1 MAGCTSNDSDVEDS
15 TSDDDDKAVNAMMYV
30 ISGSA
35 IPECQNSNLGF
46 LIFVEDDNEFQYCSA
61 TGWSSLEIDLPSGLN
76 GVNGTDGANGIDGIN
91 GTDGEPGSDGQDGV
105 NGSSIIS
112 EKTIEDAGENCTY
125 GGMKIVVGIDLDGDW
140 QIDDGTEILTTF
152 ECDPK
157 ITYLYNYQS
166 SENIDVYWTSQLLD
180 GDLAINGYDIRPTV
194 ISDDPYSA
202 NDDWDGMYNSA
213 SSAFAKAV
221 AINDASHYTGVY
233 ASAGPTVTTG
243 LADISQVTLDSTN
256 YLVINGAVISGFDIA
271 DNDAGISS
279 VNGARMAHYTSASD
293 IQVAGGYQGLNDMD
307 LVINGYDIRP
317 TVSSDDPYS
326 LNIPDDGIYSAASA
340 IAKAAAINDSTQYTG
355 VSATVEPTVVVGA
368 ADISQVTLDSTN
380 YLVINGAVIS
390 SFDIADNDAGVSSVN
405 GPRIAQYT
413 SERDIQVAGGYQG
426 LNDMDLVINGYDIRP
441 TVSSDD
447 PYSLNIPDDGIYS
460 AASAIAKAAAINDST
475 QYTGVSATVEPTVVV
490 GAADISQVTLDSTNY
505 LVINGA
511 VISSFDIADN
521 DAGVSSVNGPR
532 IAQYTSERDI
542 QVAGGYQGLNDM
554 DLIINGYDIRATTDN
569 DDPYSLN
576 LPNDGIY
583 SAGSAIAKAAA
594 INDSAHLTGVSAT
607 VEPTVVVG
615 AGDITGLTTL
625 GGTPIP
631 LNSYSHLRINGVI
644 ISGFTYLDNDAG
656 VSSINGPRIAQYT
669 SSEHIDVSGA
679 SQALFDQDI
688 IIIPGPRG
696 LSEDRIDIRPTVN
709 SDDTVSTI
717 YNSASAI
724 AKATAINDSTQYTGV
739 TATVE
744 PTLIVGSSDISAV
757 VLDSYNHIVIN
768 GKEISGIT
776 VKDNDATLSLR
787 DQINYYHS
795 VTGVTASLDQNNRLV
810 LNASDGR
817 NIELTTYGSATKLGL
832 SPASGTIVG
841 GGKITLTSNQ
851 TFILNGNAI
860 SKLGDIDGA
869 GQTIF
874 ASVLADGTENLRSAI
889 NYYSNET
896 GVYATLDE
904 NHRLVLTAPDG
915 RNICVTTSG
924 NATNVGL
931 SAAAGTTATGGR
943 ITLTSDETFFLDG
956 SSISK
961 IGDVGGPG
969 QTIFG
974 SVLVDGSENLRSA
987 INQFSN
993 ETGVYATLDENHR
1006 LVLTAPDGRNI
1017 CVTVLGNAT
1026 RLGLSPAAGTT
1037 ATGGRITLTSDETFF
1052 LDGSSISKIG
1062 DVGGPGQTIFGSVL
1076 VDGSENLRSA
1086 INQFSNETGVYATL
1100 DENHRLVLTAPDGR
1114 NICVTVLGNATRLG
1128 LSPAVGTNVYGGTI
1142 TLSSDEPFNLSG
1154 NALDKLGHIGQE
1166 GMTSFGTDDS
1176 SSGNSNSGSM
1186 AVARED

>member
-1 MAGCTSNDSDVEDS
+1 MARKQIALIILTLMLSSIMAGCTSNDSDVEDS

-413 SERDIQVAGGYQG
+413 SARDIQV
-426 LNDMDLVINGYDIRP
+426 
-441 TVSSDD
+441 T
-447 PYSLNIPDDGIYS
+447 
-460 AASAIAKAAAINDST
+460 
-475 QYTGVSATVEPTVVV
+475 
-490 GAADISQVTLDSTNY
+490 
-505 LVINGA
+505 
-511 VISSFDIADN
+511 
-521 DAGVSSVNGPR
+521 
-532 IAQYTSERDI
+532 
-542 QVAGGYQGLNDM
+542 GGYQGLNDM

-1026 RLGLSPAAGTT
+1026 RLGLSPA
-1037 ATGGRITLTSDETFF
+1037 
-1052 LDGSSISKIG
+1052 
-1062 DVGGPGQTIFGSVL
+1062 
-1076 VDGSENLRSA
+1076 
-1086 INQFSNETGVYATL
+1086 
-1100 DENHRLVLTAPDGR
+1100 
-1114 NICVTVLGNATRLG
+1114 
-1128 LSPAVGTNVYGGTI
+1128 VGTNVYGGTI

>member
-157 ITYLYNYQS
+157 ITYRYNYQS

-413 SERDIQVAGGYQG
+413 SERDIQV
-426 LNDMDLVINGYDIRP
+426 V
-441 TVSSDD
+441 
-447 PYSLNIPDDGIYS
+447 
-460 AASAIAKAAAINDST
+460 
-475 QYTGVSATVEPTVVV
+475 
-490 GAADISQVTLDSTNY
+490 
-505 LVINGA
+505 
-511 VISSFDIADN
+511 
-521 DAGVSSVNGPR
+521 
-532 IAQYTSERDI
+532 
-542 QVAGGYQGLNDM
+542 GGYQGLNDM

-943 ITLTSDETFFLDG
+943 ITLTSDETFFLEG

-974 SVLVDGSENLRSA
+974 SVLVDG
-987 INQFSN
+987 
-993 ETGVYATLDENHR
+993 T
-1006 LVLTAPDGRNI
+1006 
-1017 CVTVLGNAT
+1017 
-1026 RLGLSPAAGTT
+1026 
-1037 ATGGRITLTSDETFF
+1037 
-1052 LDGSSISKIG
+1052 
-1062 DVGGPGQTIFGSVL
+1062 
-1076 VDGSENLRSA
+1076 ENLRSA

>member
-1 MAGCTSNDSDVEDS
+1 MARKQIALIILTLMLSSIMAGCTSNDSDVEDS

-233 ASAGPTVTTG
+233 ASAGPTVKTG

-293 IQVAGGYQGLNDMD
+293 IQVVGGYQGLNDMD

-413 SERDIQVAGGYQG
+413 SERDIQVVGGYQG
-426 LNDMDLVINGYDIRP
+426 LNDMDLV
-441 TVSSDD
+441 
-447 PYSLNIPDDGIYS
+447 
-460 AASAIAKAAAINDST
+460 
-475 QYTGVSATVEPTVVV
+475 
-490 GAADISQVTLDSTNY
+490 
-505 LVINGA
+505 
-511 VISSFDIADN
+511 
-521 DAGVSSVNGPR
+521 
-532 IAQYTSERDI
+532 
-542 QVAGGYQGLNDM
+542 
-554 DLIINGYDIRATTDN
+554 INGYDIRATTDN

-744 PTLIVGSSDISAV
+744 PSLIVGSSDISAV

-943 ITLTSDETFFLDG
+943 ITLTSDETFFLEG

-974 SVLVDGSENLRSA
+974 SVLVDGTENLRSA

-1052 LDGSSISKIG
+1052 LEGSSISKIG

-1076 VDGSENLRSA
+1076 VDGTENLRSA

-1176 SSGNSNSGSM
+1176 SSGNSDSGSM